1 MSFHA
6 AKHAGKAL
14 LGDEKSHSRDHH
26 VRRDP
31 LFSPETDSTNAR
43 NESLVVNVMIGGA
56 EYEKNKCLFCDVHK
70 RGIYLNINPGTE
82 LFSQAA
88 THQVSSPLQRFT
100 SEFGMESVWFHRAKS
115 TRKAGLGATSP

>member
-6 AKHAGKAL
+6 VKHAGKAL
-14 LGDEKSHSRDHH
+14 LGDEKSQSRTHH

-31 LFSPETDSTNAR
+31 LLSPETDSTDAR
-43 NESLVVNVMIGGA
+43 NEPLVVNVMIGGA
-56 EYEKNKCLFCDVHK
+56 DYEKNKCLFCVNHR
-70 RGIYLNINPGTE
+70 RGIYLNINPGAE

-100 SEFGMESVWFHRAKS
+100 SEFEMESVWFHRAKS
-115 TRKAGLGATSP
+115 TRKAVGL